1 MYINVKDTLIDSG
14 ASACFIDVEFV
25 IKHGIAR
32 IKKNRPAVVRVIDGR
47 KVSSGEVTE
56 ITKPLVLKIGNHDE
70 KIVFNI
76 IRSPSYP
83 VILGMPWLKF
93 HNPAIDWR
101 KLRII
106 FRCSC
111 KGRKEFSKNMSLYL
125 DNFEDFA
132 NISPHSAQNQGISEG
147 IEAKTLT
154 NITKTQ
160 DLFNSSPKLE
170 VTPVIPDPFDRNKAQ
185 NEENMEE
192 TLPKNKINLKQEET
206 PASAISSHEDTSL
219 IPSLSCDKSFENS
232 ENKPNDYLG
241 PKNPFTPSPYW
252 ETIKPSRINKPSAQK
267 KYSRSTFRPPSDT
280 SEDSDSVENIPGG
293 SSSLGNVNSSSF
305 ETTSNFENPV
315 VLPVNLDLQVVK
327 PTYASVIRKKV
338 EAPLDNLKNT
348 QTGVCQSVSTAQ
360 PSNSK
365 STGCS
370 FDSKSFCKRSAT
382 TPALPPDNPENI
394 CLRFVETSA
403 KPNNLS
409 CNKTQPNNKA
419 NYVSPPNYK
428 KTRDSKQILITRPK
442 SPMSNCPKSCIVGCA
457 ASDIPL
463 LIEEEQEKNF
473 NSDEGECQY
482 DTSFT
487 QDLDAGDKPTI
498 IPEIYKEY
506 SDVFSKI
513 DADILPENRPY
524 DCPIDIK
531 EGSEPPFGPIYSL
544 SLLELKVLKEYIEDN
559 LRKGFIRPSKSPAAS
574 PILFVKKKDGSLRL
588 CVDYRG
594 LNRITIRNR
603 YPLPLIPELLDRL
616 STASIFTKI
625 DLRGAYN
632 LVRIRPGDEWKTS
645 FRCRYGQ
652 YEYLVMPFGLTNA
665 PAVFQFLMN
674 DILREFLDFFV
685 VVYLDDILIYSN
697 SEEEHI
703 KHVKLVLQR
712 LRENKLYAKLEKC
725 SFHKQDVEFLGYIVS
740 DKGVSMDPT
749 KISSIKSWP
758 VPASIRDVQCFL
770 GFANFYRQFIKN
782 FSRRVLPLTSL
793 IKKGKKFV
801 WDKDSE
807 RAFITLKDEFIKA
820 PLLKHPNLE
829 LPFYV
834 ETDSSDF
841 AIGAALLQKQ
851 GDEELYPVA
860 FFSRKFTASEIN
872 YEVHD
877 KELSAI
883 VYAFRYWRRFL
894 EGAAHTVVV
903 FSDHRNLQY
912 FTTSKLL
919 NRRQARWAMYL
930 SEFDFKV
937 VYRPGSKQI
946 LSDALS
952 RRPDYCLK
960 ADEVACSNQRQELL
974 IPMDEEANVIAMLSP
989 SDETLL
995 NKIKHRTKDD
1005 QWVKKH
1011 RNDIISGKMKYFTLE
1026 DELVLRNNLIYVPN
1040 DKLRL
1045 EVLSKCHDSPIGG
1058 HAGIQKTIEL
1068 VTRNYWWPKLTLFVE
1083 QYVRSCETCAMAK
1096 ASRHKPYGKLM
1107 PIPIPGQ
1114 PWKSIS
1120 LDFITDLPRSAG
1132 FDSVL
1137 VVVDR
1142 FTKMAHFEPCA
1153 KDITAKGCTD
1163 IMMKTV
1169 FKLHGLPNEIIS
1181 DRGPQ
1186 FVSKFWTHVM
1196 NALGAKAKLSS
1207 AYHPETDGQTERVN
1221 QILEQY
1227 LRCNVNY
1234 LQNNWVNLLP
1244 LAEICY
1250 NNLKHTSTGV
1260 TPYYSNYGYH
1270 PKFDFSSKP
1279 TNCPSSMDYIN
1290 EIQSTHELMQANLN
1304 EAQIRYKQYA
1314 DEDRCKAP
1322 QFKVGDKVWLRKT
1335 NIRTERPSAKL
1346 DYKKV
1351 GPFRIVDVINETPY
1365 DWRYH
1370 QHGKSITFS
1379 MFLC

>member
-160 DLFNSSPKLE
+160 DFFNSSPKLE

-712 LRENKLYAKLEKC
+712 LREN
-725 SFHKQDVEFLGYIVS
+725 
-740 DKGVSMDPT
+740 
-749 KISSIKSWP
+749 
-758 VPASIRDVQCFL
+758 
-770 GFANFYRQFIKN
+770 
-782 FSRRVLPLTSL
+782 
-793 IKKGKKFV
+793 
-801 WDKDSE
+801 
-807 RAFITLKDEFIKA
+807 
-820 PLLKHPNLE
+820 
-829 LPFYV
+829 
-834 ETDSSDF
+834 
-841 AIGAALLQKQ
+841 
-851 GDEELYPVA
+851 
-860 FFSRKFTASEIN
+860 
-872 YEVHD
+872 
-877 KELSAI
+877 
-883 VYAFRYWRRFL
+883 
-894 EGAAHTVVV
+894 
-903 FSDHRNLQY
+903 
-912 FTTSKLL
+912 
-919 NRRQARWAMYL
+919 
-930 SEFDFKV
+930 
-937 VYRPGSKQI
+937 
-946 LSDALS
+946 
-952 RRPDYCLK
+952 
-960 ADEVACSNQRQELL
+960 
-974 IPMDEEANVIAMLSP
+974 
-989 SDETLL
+989 
-995 NKIKHRTKDD
+995 
-1005 QWVKKH
+1005 
-1011 RNDIISGKMKYFTLE
+1011 
-1026 DELVLRNNLIYVPN
+1026 
-1040 DKLRL
+1040 
-1045 EVLSKCHDSPIGG
+1045 
-1058 HAGIQKTIEL
+1058 
-1068 VTRNYWWPKLTLFVE
+1068 
-1083 QYVRSCETCAMAK
+1083 
-1096 ASRHKPYGKLM
+1096 
-1107 PIPIPGQ
+1107 
-1114 PWKSIS
+1114 
-1120 LDFITDLPRSAG
+1120 
-1132 FDSVL
+1132 
-1137 VVVDR
+1137 
-1142 FTKMAHFEPCA
+1142 
-1153 KDITAKGCTD
+1153 
-1163 IMMKTV
+1163 
-1169 FKLHGLPNEIIS
+1169 
-1181 DRGPQ
+1181 
-1186 FVSKFWTHVM
+1186 
-1196 NALGAKAKLSS
+1196 
-1207 AYHPETDGQTERVN
+1207 
-1221 QILEQY
+1221 
-1227 LRCNVNY
+1227 
-1234 LQNNWVNLLP
+1234 NWVNLLP

-1351 GPFRIVDVINETPY
+1351 GPFRIVDIINENALRLEIPPTWKIHNVFHVSLLEKFIKNPFPNR
-1365 DWRYH
+1365 D
-1370 QHGKSITFS
+1370 QEPKNIPPVIIHGSPEYEVDYIVASRKRRNRTEYLIHWKGYGMHERTWEPEYNLRNASKALTNFRKKTMVGGS
-1379 MFLC
+1379 